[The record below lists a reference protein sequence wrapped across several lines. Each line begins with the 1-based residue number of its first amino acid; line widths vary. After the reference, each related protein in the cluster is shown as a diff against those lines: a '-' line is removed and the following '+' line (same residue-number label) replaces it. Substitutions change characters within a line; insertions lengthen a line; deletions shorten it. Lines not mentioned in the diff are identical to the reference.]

1 MLDIGFPEFLFIIVM
16 AIIVLG
22 PDKLPEA
29 LKTTGKFIG
38 KIKRMWKDA
47 TADIR
52 RELELEEMK
61 EEMKKYKEELEK
73 LQRKVDS
80 DIGEVNK
87 SLTSLNDLTAMGN
100 SRSFKDMIK

>member
-1 MLDIGFPEFLFIIVM
+1 MLDIGFPEFLFIVVI

-52 RELELEEMK
+52 RELELEEMR

-73 LQRKVDS
+73 LQKKVDS
-80 DIGEVNK
+80 DVGEINK
-87 SLTSLNDLTAMGN
+87 GLTSLDDLTAMGN
-100 SRSFKDMIK
+100 SRNFKDMIK

>member
-1 MLDIGFPEFLFIIVM
+1 MLDIGFSEFLFVIII

-22 PDKLPEA
+22 PEKLPEA

-38 KIKRMWKDA
+38 KIKRMWRDA

-52 RELELEEMK
+52 RELELEEMR

-73 LQRKVDS
+73 LQKKVDS
-80 DIGEVNK
+80 DVSEINK
-87 SLTSLNDLTAMGN
+87 GLTSLNDLTAMGN
-100 SRSFKDMIK
+100 SRDFKDMIK

>member
-1 MLDIGFPEFLFIIVM
+1 MLDIGFPEFMFIVII

-29 LKTTGKFIG
+29 LKTTGKMIG
-38 KIKRMWKDA
+38 KMKRMWRDA

-80 DIGEVNK
+80 DVGEINK
-87 SLTSLNDLTAMGN
+87 GLTSLDDLTAMGN
-100 SRSFKDMIK
+100 TRSFKDMVK

>member
-1 MLDIGFPEFLFIIVM
+1 MLDIGSTEFIFIVII

-38 KIKRMWKDA
+38 KMKRMWRDA

-61 EEMKKYKEELEK
+61 EEMAKYKEELKK
-73 LQRKVDS
+73 LQDKVEKDTREINS
-80 DIGEVNK
+80 G
-87 SLTSLNDLTAMGN
+87 LTSLDDLTAMGN
-100 SRSFKDMIK
+100 KRDFKDMIK

>member
-1 MLDIGFPEFLFIIVM
+1 MPDMGFTEILFIAVI

-29 LKTTGKFIG
+29 MLQIGKFVG
-38 KIKRMWKDA
+38 KIKKMWKDA

-61 EEMKKYKEELEK
+61 EEMQKYKKQLEE
-73 LQRKVDS
+73 LQRKVDT
-80 DIGEVNK
+80 DVGEINK
-87 SLTSLNDLTAMGN
+87 GLTSLDDLTAMGKKKDF
-100 SRSFKDMIK
+100 SDMIK

>member
-1 MLDIGFPEFLFIIVM
+1 MFDIGSTEFLFIIII

-29 LKTTGKFIG
+29 LKTTGRLIG
-38 KIKRMWKDA
+38 KAKRMWRDA

-61 EEMKKYKEELEK
+61 EEMQKYKEELRK
-73 LQRKVDS
+73 LQ
-80 DIGEVNK
+80 EQVNK
-87 SLTSLNDLTAMGN
+87 DANEINKGLTSLDDLTAMGN
-100 SRSFKDMIK
+100 NRNFKDMIK

>member
-1 MLDIGFPEFLFIIVM
+1 MLDIGFPEFMFIVII

-22 PDKLPEA
+22 HDKLPEA
-29 LKTTGKFIG
+29 LKTTGKMIG
-38 KIKRMWKDA
+38 KMKRMWRDA

-80 DIGEVNK
+80 DVGEINK
-87 SLTSLNDLTAMGN
+87 GLTSLDDLTAMGN
-100 SRSFKDMIK
+100 TRSFKDMVK

>member
-1 MLDIGFPEFLFIIVM
+1 MLDIGSPEFLFIIIV

-38 KIKRMWKDA
+38 KMKRMWRDA

-52 RELELEEMK
+52 REIELEEMK
-61 EEMKKYKEELEK
+61 EEMKKYKEELTK
-73 LQRKVDS
+73 LQQKLEDDTRE
-80 DIGEVNK
+80 INK
-87 SLTSLNDLTAMGN
+87 GLTNLDELTAMGN
-100 SRSFKDMIK
+100 TRNFKDMIK

>member
-1 MLDIGFPEFLFIIVM
+1 MLDIGSTEFLFIIII

-38 KIKRMWKDA
+38 KLKRMWRDA
-47 TADIR
+47 TEDIR
-52 RELELEEMK
+52 REIELEEMK
-61 EEMKKYKEELEK
+61 EEMKKYKEELKK
-73 LQRKVDS
+73 LQ
-80 DIGEVNK
+80 EQVNK
-87 SLTSLNDLTAMGN
+87 DTAEINNGLTSLDDLTAMGN

>member
-1 MLDIGFPEFLFIIVM
+1 MFDIGSTEFLFIIII

-38 KIKRMWKDA
+38 KIKRMWRDA

-52 RELELEEMK
+52 REIELEEMK
-61 EEMKKYKEELEK
+61 EEMQKYKEELRK
-73 LQRKVDS
+73 LQEKVEKDTKEINS
-80 DIGEVNK
+80 A
-87 SLTSLNDLTAMGN
+87 LTSLDDLTAMGN
-100 SRSFKDMIK
+100 SRNFKDMIK

>member
-1 MLDIGFPEFLFIIVM
+1 MFDIGSTEFLFIVII

-29 LKTTGKFIG
+29 LKITGRLIG
-38 KIKRMWKDA
+38 KAKRMWRDA

-61 EEMKKYKEELEK
+61 EEMQKYKEELKK
-73 LQRKVDS
+73 LQDQ
-80 DIGEVNK
+80 VNK
-87 SLTSLNDLTAMGN
+87 DTNEINKGLTNLNDLTAMGN
-100 SRSFKDMIK
+100 NRNFKDMIK

>member
-1 MLDIGFPEFLFIIVM
+1 MLDIGFPEFMFIVII

-29 LKTTGKFIG
+29 LKTTGKMIG
-38 KIKRMWKDA
+38 KMKRMWRDA

-80 DIGEVNK
+80 DVGEINK
-87 SLTSLNDLTAMGN
+87 NLTSLDDLTAMGN
-100 SRSFKDMIK
+100 TRSFKDMIK

>member
-1 MLDIGFPEFLFIIVM
+1 MLDIGFSEFTFIVII

-22 PDKLPEA
+22 PEKLPEA

-38 KIKRMWKDA
+38 RIKRMWKDA

-52 RELELEEMK
+52 REIELEEMR

-73 LQRKVDS
+73 LQQKIEEDTAS
-80 DIGEVNK
+80 INK
-87 SLTSLNDLTAMGN
+87 GLTSLDDLTAMGN
-100 SRSFKDMIK
+100 SRNFKDMLK

>member
-1 MLDIGFPEFLFIIVM
+1 MLDIGSTEFLFIVII

-22 PDKLPEA
+22 PEKLPEA

-38 KIKRMWKDA
+38 KAKRMWRDA

-52 RELELEEMK
+52 REIELEEMK

-73 LQRKVDS
+73 LQRQVND
-80 DIGEVNK
+80 DVNK
-87 SLTSLNDLTAMGN
+87 GLTSLDDLTAMGN
-100 SRSFKDMIK
+100 SRNFKDMIK

>member
-1 MLDIGFPEFLFIIVM
+1 MLDIGSTEFLFIIII

-38 KIKRMWKDA
+38 KLKRMWRDA

-61 EEMKKYKEELEK
+61 EEMQKKLLKMQNLILKELMRLK
-73 LQRKVDS
+73 K
-80 DIGEVNK
+80 
-87 SLTSLNDLTAMGN
+87 
-100 SRSFKDMIK
+100 